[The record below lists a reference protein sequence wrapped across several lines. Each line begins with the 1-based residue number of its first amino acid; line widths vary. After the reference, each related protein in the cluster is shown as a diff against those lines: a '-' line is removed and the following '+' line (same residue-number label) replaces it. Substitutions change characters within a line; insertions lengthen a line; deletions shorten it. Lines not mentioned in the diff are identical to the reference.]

1 MIDASMGP
9 VQHDAPIRANPERPR
24 VPEGRRVYAIGDI
37 HGRDDLLARLH
48 ALIAEDAA
56 AGAPAGNS
64 LVYLGDYID
73 RGPAS
78 RQVIERLAGPPLAG
92 FDAVFLK
99 GNHDDFLLGF
109 LDDGGPADMWL
120 MNGGIATLASY
131 GIEVGFP
138 PGDPAVLDG
147 IRREL
152 ARRLGPAHLE
162 FLRRLKPSHGVGDY
176 LFVHAGVRPGVALAE
191 QDPFDLMWI
200 RSGFLD
206 WDGAFGAIVVHGHT
220 IAPVPVFRANRIGI
234 DTGAYSSG
242 RLTCLV
248 LEGDSRRLLQ
258 T

>member
-1 MIDASMGP
+1 MIVASMGP
-9 VQHDAPIRANPERPR
+9 VQHDAPIKAKSAGPR

-56 AGAPAGNS
+56 TGTPAANS

-92 FDAVFLK
+92 FEAVFLK
-99 GNHDDFLLGF
+99 GNHDDFLLDF
-109 LDDGGPADMWL
+109 LDDDGPADMWL

-131 GIEVGFP
+131 GIEVAFP
-138 PGDPAVLDG
+138 PADPAELDA
-147 IRREL
+147 IRRDL
-152 ARRLGPAHLE
+152 ARRLGPAHRD
-162 FLRRLKPSHGVGDY
+162 FLRRLRPSHAVGDY
-176 LFVHAGVRPGVALAE
+176 LFVHAGVRPGVDLAV

-200 RSGFLD
+200 RGDFLD
-206 WDGAFGAIVVHGHT
+206 WDGPFGATVVHGHT
-220 IAPVPVFRANRIGI
+220 ITPIPVFRANRIGI

-242 RLTCLV
+242 RLTSLV
-248 LEGDSRRLLQ
+248 LEGGSRRLLQ